1 MHVRVL
7 YTVGG
12 GHTHVRVFVGA
23 AENLT
28 HGKAGDLTFTNEE
41 WTIVSRQWAHIGWQV
56 EEDDQRMLGPIVLAS
71 TPSEPGAGR

>member
-7 YTVGG
+7 YMVGG

-28 HGKAGDLTFTNEE
+28 HGKAGDLCFTNEE
-41 WTIVSRQWAHIGWQV
+41 WTIVSRQWAHIG
-56 EEDDQRMLGPIVLAS
+56 
-71 TPSEPGAGR
+71 